1 MKKRLR
7 LIFMGT
13 PQFAVPILEA
23 LIKSGEEILA
33 VVTQPDKPAGR
44 GKKLTPP
51 PVKVLAE
58 KHGLP
63 VLQPSKI
70 KDPAFLAKLKEASP
84 DVIVVAAY
92 GKILPKEVLE
102 IPKFGCINVHAS
114 LLPKFRG
121 AAPIN
126 WAIIAGEKET
136 GVTIMQMDE
145 GMDTGDILLM
155 EKIPIE
161 EGETAG
167 TLHDKLSSL
176 GAKLIVKALNLLKEG
191 KLTPRKQPEE
201 GVSYA
206 PMLKKEDGLLDFS
219 RPATELANLIRGL
232 DPWPTAY
239 AYFRGKLIKF
249 FHPRAEKGPSQGE
262 PGEILGLDEE
272 GFLLIGTGEGV
283 LGVKEVQ
290 LEGKKRISAEEFVRG
305 YRPAPGERFSPKP

>member
-1 MKKRLR
+1 MRKLR
-7 LIFMGT
+7 LVFMGT
-13 PQFAVPILEA
+13 PQFAVPILKA
-23 LIKSGEEILA
+23 LLESEDEVVA

-51 PVKVLAE
+51 PVKVLAQQY
-58 KHGLP
+58 GVP

-70 KDPAFLAKLKEASP
+70 KDPNFLEELRRLAP
-84 DVIVVAAY
+84 DAIVVAAY
-92 GKILPKEVLE
+92 GKILPKEILE
-102 IPKFGCINVHAS
+102 LPPLGCINVHAS

-155 EKIPIE
+155 EKIPIAPD
-161 EGETAG
+161 ETAG
-167 TLHDKLSSL
+167 TLHDKLSQL
-176 GAKLIVKALNLLKEG
+176 GAKLIVKALKDLKEG
-191 KLTPRKQPEE
+191 RLKPRKQPEE

-206 PMLKKEDGLLDFS
+206 PMLRKEDGLLDFS
-219 RPATELANLIRGL
+219 RPAEELANLIRGL

-249 FHPRAEKGPSQGE
+249 FKPEVSEEKEGS
-262 PGEILGLDEE
+262 PGEILGLED
-272 GFLLIGTGEGV
+272 GALLVGTGKGV
-283 LGVKEVQ
+283 LKVREVQ
-290 LEGKKRISAEEFVRG
+290 LEGKKKISAEEFFRG
-305 YRPAPGERFSPKP
+305 YRPGVGEKFTSRP